1 MPASAIESV
10 DVLTDDDAAR
20 YAQIFL
26 LQDKEKIETC
36 SCGCECEECNC
47 DENCECGCECEEC
60 ECNECCDC
68 EECSCEDCE
77 C

>member
-1 MPASAIESV
+1 ME
-10 DVLTDDDAAR
+10 
-20 YAQIFL
+20 
-26 LQDKEKIETC
+26 DKEKIETC
-36 SCGCECEECNC
+36 
-47 DENCECGCECEEC
+47 ECGCDCEEC